1 MLKHRIIPVLLNSG
15 DGLVKTIKFS
25 DPIYIG
31 DPINTAKLFN
41 DKQSHELIILDIE
54 ASKKKLGPNL
64 NLIDEITSQCFMP
77 VSYGGG
83 VRNLLDATS
92 VFRLGIE
99 KIIFENTLFT
109 NFNLLDEVAT
119 EFGSQSVIASIV
131 AYRDQFND
139 FYIYNSTVNR
149 KTNITLESV
158 LRNLKNSLVG
168 EIMFTSFDKE
178 GTLSGFDLEL
188 IEYVKKNSSVPLI
201 ANGGAGNLNDLASA
215 IKAGADAVAAGSL
228 FVFYGSR
235 KSILVNYP
243 SNYYIQKYLG

>member
-1 MLKHRIIPVLLNSG
+1 M
-15 DGLVKTIKFS
+15 
-25 DPIYIG
+25 
-31 DPINTAKLFN
+31 
-41 DKQSHELIILDIE
+41 
-54 ASKKKLGPNL
+54 
-64 NLIDEITSQCFMP
+64 
-77 VSYGGG
+77 
-83 VRNLLDATS
+83 
-92 VFRLGIE
+92 
-99 KIIFENTLFT
+99 
-109 NFNLLDEVAT
+109 
-119 EFGSQSVIASIV
+119 